1 MCSDQMRGMR
11 RERDALVE
19 ELVEQREKCL
29 NLSERLEEIEQGQLE
44 AVEEQDT
51 DKLLEVYS
59 GQ

>member
-1 MCSDQMRGMR
+1 MR